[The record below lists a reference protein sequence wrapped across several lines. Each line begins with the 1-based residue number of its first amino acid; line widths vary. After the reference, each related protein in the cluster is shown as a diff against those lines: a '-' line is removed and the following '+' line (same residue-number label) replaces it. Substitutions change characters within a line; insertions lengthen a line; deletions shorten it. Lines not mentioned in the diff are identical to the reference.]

1 MIPCQTYILCIR
13 SECIHILIPKQASQW
28 SRWFLP
34 QGLCTSSPSFPRLT
48 TSYWSMPISNTSSPE
63 TSVPCS
69 LLLPHALQPWPSS
82 NLWLEQIRK
91 VSVKP
96 SVKWKQKKILILYFS
111 LGFFY
116 AFVPTGS
123 LWILLNASFFLF
135 FPATFPSHLTLS
147 WLSTEPALHRWWTNT
162 KLSQDSDNTLQ
173 MRRNPALAKP
183 LKQERTKEGSQ
194 VLASWGK
201 HYLFCVNYV
210 FFSF

>member
-96 SVKWKQKKILILYFS
+96 SVKWKQKKMLILYFS

-116 AFVPTGS
+116 AFVPY
-123 LWILLNASFFLF
+123 ILNSTYRELVDPFECIILF
-135 FPATFPSHLTLS
+135 IFSSHFS
-147 WLSTEPALHRWWTNT
+147 
-162 KLSQDSDNTLQ
+162 
-173 MRRNPALAKP
+173 KP
-183 LKQERTKEGSQ
+183 LNSLMIIYR
-194 VLASWGK
+194 AST
-201 HYLFCVNYV
+201 
-210 FFSF
+210 S